1 MLPIVSIVVTPKRNY
16 NGGYRC
22 MVKGILYFYGRLTGK
37 DLVEL
42 KWPGS
47 RPDGVKLTDADC
59 VKYLINLMGDMAQ
72 PMHFGTA
79 ETDMGRNITV
89 LFRGKTTNLYAVIK
103 DSPGFWWGGWTH
115 VQRTRVELLAS
126 NFREGRYEKDSEQ
139 FKQEHETL
147 LKRWADES
155 AKFMCE
161 SVYRN
166 PVTGKQI
173 LEELDSNGVF
183 RISDELFEAWKR
195 EMLSKMLGQLKAG
208 TAVSHL
214 EGEEEEEEDKLGPG
228 GKKNECRYWSMG
240 ALWYRCQ

>member
-1 MLPIVSIVVTPKRNY
+1 
-16 NGGYRC
+16 
-22 MVKGILYFYGRLTGK
+22 
-37 DLVEL
+37 
-42 KWPGS
+42 
-47 RPDGVKLTDADC
+47 
-59 VKYLINLMGDMAQ
+59 MGDMAQ

-115 VQRTRVELLAS
+115 VQRTRVELLGRTFEMS
-126 NFREGRYEKDSEQ
+126 RYEKDSEQ

-173 LEELDSNGVF
+173 LDELDSKGVF
-183 RISDELFEAWKR
+183 RPDPG
-195 EMLSKMLGQLKAG
+195 LGYFDIWGCSEGYCQGCHMGMSQGLKF
-208 TAVSHL
+208 TIRVL
-214 EGEEEEEEDKLGPG
+214 
-228 GKKNECRYWSMG
+228 
-240 ALWYRCQ
+240 